1 MRAAQGAVMGAWK
14 AVAWGTA
21 LLLAAAQLDGQHIDP
36 APTPGDST
44 VRAVLFF
51 STTCPHC
58 RDVVEDHLVP
68 MVDRYGDRLQIA
80 AVNTASQAG
89 QELYQAVVLHFNIP
103 RPRIGVPTLVVGST
117 VLVGSLEIP
126 RDLPG
131 IVDRGIVAGGIDW
144 PPVPR
149 IRQAFHTAP
158 TEPQPTSDAAPPP
171 RSDDA
176 RPAEARTEPAPEP
189 APVEET
195 GPAPAPGTPEDHA
208 SAAEDRSLNI
218 ASHLG
223 APRSLSVRDRFL
235 LDPVGNSA
243 SVAVLLI
250 LVAALLAGSSPL
262 VGRRRWAPALP
273 GWATPALAAV
283 GLGVAAYMAFV
294 EVSGAQ
300 AVCGPVGDCNTVQQ
314 SEYARLLGVP
324 VGVLGVGGY
333 AALIVGWTLS
343 AFGPVRWNGTMTRAL
358 WAMALLATL
367 FSIYLTFLEPFVIGA
382 TCAWCLS
389 SALLAALILLS
400 TTAAVARHSDQGL
413 RPASDAQPSA

>member
-1 MRAAQGAVMGAWK
+1 MGVWK
-14 AVAWGTA
+14 AVVWGAA
-21 LLLAAAQLDGQHIDP
+21 LLLGAAQLDGQHIDS

-51 STTCPHC
+51 SPTCPHC

-68 MVDRYGDRLQIA
+68 MVDRYGDRLRIA
-80 AVNTASQAG
+80 AVNTASQPG
-89 QELYQAVVLHFNIP
+89 QELYQAVVLHFSIP
-103 RPRIGVPTLVVGST
+103 RTRLGVPTLVVGST

-149 IRQAFHTAP
+149 IRQAFHT
-158 TEPQPTSDAAPPP
+158 EPAAPGPAPDGASP
-171 RSDDA
+171 RSDDP
-176 RPAEARTEPAPEP
+176 RPAEARPEP
-189 APVEET
+189 TPVPATVEET
-195 GPAPAPGTPEDHA
+195 GPAPALDSPERREQAAPDH
-208 SAAEDRSLNI
+208 SLNI

-223 APRSLSVRDRFL
+223 ATQSLSVRDRFL
-235 LDPVGNSA
+235 LDPLGNSA

-262 VGRRRWAPALP
+262 VGRRRRVPALP

-294 EVSGAQ
+294 EISGAQ

-314 SEYARLLGVP
+314 SGYARLLGVP

-358 WAMALLATL
+358 WAMAFLATL

-413 RPASDAQPSA
+413 LPAPRTRLRPDRSSPASA